1 MKIHNII
8 IAGIALCAAMSTMSS
23 CTYSNALQR
32 QESGLAA
39 LNRSL
44 SAVQDQASADAAA
57 SAVRLYG
64 NQLAS
69 DLNVLFQNGKPS
81 LLELLMLKN
90 SYQSSN
96 ISTEAK
102 NVLGQLIRIGSNG
115 FYNST
120 DLRNATVQA
129 VLNQITGSKTAT
141 SARVPQPIFLQP
153 ATSTGV
159 PATTATPGLLQG
171 VHQLLNGQR

>member
-1 MKIHNII
+1 MNLKTIL
-8 IAGIALCAAMSTMSS
+8 IAGIALCAAISTMPS

-64 NQLAS
+64 SQLSS
-69 DLNVLFQNGKPS
+69 DLNILFKNGKPS
-81 LLELLMLKN
+81 LLELLMLRN
-90 SYQSSN
+90 SYQNSN
-96 ISTEAK
+96 ISTEGK

-120 DLRNATVQA
+120 DLRNATIQA
-129 VLNQITGSKTAT
+129 VLNQVTGSSAATAT
-141 SARVPQPIFLQP
+141 TGPQSPFLKQATTTSTSTTAQP
-153 ATSTGV
+153 AAAGV
-159 PATTATPGLLQG
+159 LQ
-171 VHQLLNGQR
+171 QLLNRQR

>member
-1 MKIHNII
+1 MNKKTIL

-44 SAVQDQASADAAA
+44 STVQDQATADAAA

-64 NQLAS
+64 SQLAS
-69 DLNVLFQNGKPS
+69 DLNILFKNGKPS

-90 SYQSSN
+90 SYQNSN
-96 ISTEAK
+96 ISTEGK

-120 DLRNATVQA
+120 ELRNATVQA
-129 VLNQITGSKTAT
+129 VLNQVTGS
-141 SARVPQPIFLQP
+141 S
-153 ATSTGV
+153 ATSTPTTLPQSSFLRPTTTTTGSTTQPTAAGV
-159 PATTATPGLLQG
+159 LQ
-171 VHQLLNGQR
+171 QLLNRQR

>member
-1 MKIHNII
+1 MNMKTIL
-8 IAGIALCAAMSTMSS
+8 IAGIALCAAMSTMPS

-64 NQLAS
+64 SQLAS
-69 DLNVLFQNGKPS
+69 DLNILFKNGKPS

-90 SYQSSN
+90 SYQNSN
-96 ISTEAK
+96 ISTEGK

-120 DLRNATVQA
+120 DLRNATIQA
-129 VLNQITGSKTAT
+129 VLNQVTGSSAT
-141 SARVPQPIFLQP
+141 
-153 ATSTGV
+153 
-159 PATTATPGLLQG
+159 TTATGPQSPFLRPTTTSSAGSTTRPAAAGVLQ
-171 VHQLLNGQR
+171 QLLNRQR

>member
-1 MKIHNII
+1 MRLLGK
-8 IAGIALCAAMSTMSS
+8 
-23 CTYSNALQR
+23 R
-32 QESGLAA
+32 QLGEMELSEFILAA
-39 LNRSL
+39 LIADLASL
-44 SAVQDQASADAAA
+44 PLQDLGIPMINGLVPIMVLFCCELLIAGLSMKN
-57 SAVRLYG
+57 VRLR
-64 NQLAS
+64 S
-69 DLNVLFQNGKPS
+69 FFSGKPS

-141 SARVPQPIFLQP
+141 SARVPQPTFLQP